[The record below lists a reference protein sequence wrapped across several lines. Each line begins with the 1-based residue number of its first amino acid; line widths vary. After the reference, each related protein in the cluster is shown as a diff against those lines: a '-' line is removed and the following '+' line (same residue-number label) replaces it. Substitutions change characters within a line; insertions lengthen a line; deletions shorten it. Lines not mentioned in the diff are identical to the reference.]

1 MKAKTANDNLNDAIL
16 LLQKKQADELLL
28 LKEQFHITYQS
39 LKPLNLIIS
48 TFQELIQTPEIKN
61 NILNDLIGLS
71 TGYLTKKVLVGA
83 KANSIKNLFGTLLQF
98 AVTNIVSKNS
108 TEIKAHFKKFI
119 SNFF

>member
-48 TFQELIQTPEIKN
+48 TFQELTQTPEIKN

-71 TGYLTKKVLVGA
+71 TGYLTKKILVGT